1 MVECL
6 PIVHEPLDYTP
17 NCWGPGGGGGCVC
30 VCVSQVQDVWVHRE
44 EEELNMS

>member
-1 MVECL
+1 MNL
-6 PIVHEPLDYTP
+6 WTTPLIAGDLVAAA
-17 NCWGPGGGGGCVC
+17 GVC